1 MVTNYEFANIGKLA
15 NLTKMQYILPDSKKV
30 LDGKIFLNELMKLSG
45 SEISLNSFVPGQFFP
60 FNHKHN
66 KNEEVFIIL
75 SGIGEFEIDG
85 NKMPIEEGSVIKVD
99 PDAIRNICNTSID
112 TNLQFIV
119 IQTVKGSMNSTK
131 PTQDGIGVS
140 ERTEW

>member
-1 MVTNYEFANIGKLA
+1 MSMNYEFANIGKLEDIK
-15 NLTKMQYILPDSKKV
+15 NKQYILPDSKKV

-66 KNEEVFIIL
+66 KNEEIFIIL
-75 SGIGEFEIDG
+75 SGVGEFEIDG
-85 NKMPIEEGSVIKVD
+85 NKMQIEEGSVIKVE
-99 PDAIRNICNTSID
+99 PDAVRNICNTSKDI
-112 TNLQFIV
+112 NLQFIV
-119 IQTVKGSMNSTK
+119 IQAVRDSMNSIK

-140 ERTEW
+140 ERIEW

>member
-1 MVTNYEFANIGKLA
+1 MSRNYEFANVGKLEDIT
-15 NLTKMQYILPDSKKV
+15 NKQYILPDSKKV

-45 SEISLNSFVPGQFFP
+45 SEISLNSFMPGQFFP

-66 KNEEVFIIL
+66 KNEEVFIVL
-75 SGIGEFEIDG
+75 SGVGEFEIDG
-85 NKMPIEEGSVIKVD
+85 YKIPIEEGSVIKVD
-99 PDAIRNICNTSID
+99 PDAVRNICNTSID

-119 IQTVKGSMNSTK
+119 IQTVKDSMNSIK

-140 ERTEW
+140 ERIEW

>member
-1 MVTNYEFANIGKLA
+1 MSINYEFVNIGKLEA
-15 NLTKMQYILPDSKKV
+15 IKNKQYILPDSKKV

-45 SEISLNSFVPGQFFP
+45 SEISFNSFMPGQFFP

-75 SGIGEFEIDG
+75 SGVGEFEIDG
-85 NKMPIEEGSVIKVD
+85 YKMPIEEGSVIKVN
-99 PDAIRNICNTSID
+99 PDALRNICNTSID

-119 IQTVKGSMNSTK
+119 IQTVKNSMNSTK

-140 ERTEW
+140 ERIEW

>member
-1 MVTNYEFANIGKLA
+1 MSRNYEFANVGKLEDIT
-15 NLTKMQYILPDSKKV
+15 NRQYILPDSKKV

-45 SEISLNSFVPGQFFP
+45 SEISLNSFMPGQFFP

-66 KNEEVFIIL
+66 KNEEVFIVL
-75 SGIGEFEIDG
+75 SGVGEFEIDG
-85 NKMPIEEGSVIKVD
+85 YKIPIEEGSVIKVD
-99 PDAIRNICNTSID
+99 PDAVRNICNTSID

-119 IQTVKGSMNSTK
+119 IQTVKDSMNSIK

-140 ERTEW
+140 ERIEW